1 MKPDPPRWFVI
12 VNPQSGRGRGR
23 REFDRIH
30 RLLERARVDAR
41 VACTEGPGHA
51 GELARDAR
59 DAGFARIAAVGG
71 DGTAHEM
78 VDGLARGDGLA
89 RLRDLLLATV
99 PIGTGNDWARS
110 LGMPT
115 RLPAALAQ
123 LAQPSECD
131 CDLGRVECAAPE
143 GPRTAHFV
151 NVAGAGFDAFVVE
164 RLGERKPGRWSYLI
178 ELLRSHRRF
187 RAPTLTVE
195 TPGARLRDASL
206 VVFAGIGAYCG
217 GGMQVAPRAELD
229 DGQFE
234 VTLIRE
240 MGGARILW
248 ELRRLFDASLHDC
261 SRVTAWRAASL
272 AIDSDPPCG
281 IEADGELVG
290 TTPARIEIHPRALRV
305 VHGPARQ
312 ARLRTV

>member
-1 MKPDPPRWFVI
+1 MKPDPASWFVV

-23 REFDRIH
+23 RELDRIR
-30 RLLERARVDAR
+30 RLLERTRVDAR
-41 VACTEGPGHA
+41 IACTEGPGHA
-51 GELARDAR
+51 GELARVAR
-59 DAGFARIAAVGG
+59 DTGFTRIAAVGG

-78 VDGLARGDGLA
+78 VDGLARRDGLA
-89 RLRDLLLATV
+89 GLRELLLAVV

-110 LGMPT
+110 LGMPS
-115 RLPAALAQ
+115 RLPAAIAQ
-123 LAQPSECD
+123 LARPVQCD
-131 CDLGRVECAAPE
+131 CDLGRVECASPD

-151 NVAGAGFDAFVVE
+151 NVAGAGFDAYVVE

-187 RAPTLTVE
+187 RAPTLTVD
-195 TPGARLRDASL
+195 TPIAQQRDRSL

-248 ELRRLFDASLHDC
+248 ELRRLFDASLHACD
-261 SRVTAWRAASL
+261 RVSAWRASSL
-272 AIDSDPPCG
+272 SIASDPPCG
-281 IEADGELVG
+281 VEADGELVG

-305 VHGPARQ
+305 VCGPGRQ